1 MKKMFKIAAVAAMV
15 LGCSA
20 CSNTQEETTWENQ
33 LIEENKLIVGIS
45 PDYPPYESLENGEMV
60 GFDVDMMAELEKYL
74 GVEVEFE
81 QMTFSTIVDAV
92 NLGQV
97 DVGVSGF
104 TYDPERQV
112 LFSDPYL
119 ESAQVILT
127 KNDSGIESAAD
138 LNGKVVGAQLGTTGA
153 DAAAEIEGTTVELN
167 QDANILVEALKA
179 GQMDAVVIDILVAQN
194 YEASDSSLVVL
205 EEPLIDEENGII
217 CSTSN
222 ELLMEALNDAIAQFK
237 ESDAYEELKTKW
249 GM

>member
-20 CSNTQEETTWENQ
+20 CSNTQEETTWEDQ

-74 GVEVEFE
+74 GVNVEFE

-127 KNDSGIESAAD
+127 KKDLGIESAAD
-138 LNGKVVGAQLGTTGA
+138 LSGKIVGAQLGTTGA
-153 DAAAEIEGTTVELN
+153 DAAAEIEGASVELN

-179 GQMDAVVIDILVAQN
+179 GQMDAVVVDLLVAQN
-194 YEASDSSLVVL
+194 YEESDSSLVVL
-205 EEPLIDEENGII
+205 DEPLVDEENGII

-222 ELLMEALNDAIAQFK
+222 ELLMDALNDAIAQFK